1 MRVWYRHSA
10 PELDTA
16 PDSRRGNESLCS
28 IELLNLRNAWGDEM
42 KDRFGCRSFLFI
54 GLLLLSCGTLLLA
67 QDSAGQNPP
76 ASDNTKVNQ
85 RDRNPNEPTAD
96 QQAESRSD
104 RDLTQQIRQAITADK
119 TFSTYAHNVK
129 VITQN
134 GQVTL
139 KGPVRSE
146 DEKQAVE
153 AKAAA
158 IAGDGKVTSEL
169 TVKPKS

>member
-1 MRVWYRHSA
+1 M
-10 PELDTA
+10 TQ
-16 PDSRRGNESLCS
+16 
-28 IELLNLRNAWGDEM
+28 
-42 KDRFGCRSFLFI
+42 RFGCRNFLFV
-54 GLLLLSCGTLLLA
+54 GLLLLGCGALVFA
-67 QDSAGQNPP
+67 QDTASQSAP

-85 RDRNPNEPTAD
+85 RDRDPNEPTAD
-96 QQAESRSD
+96 QQTENRSD

-169 TVKPKS
+169 TIKPKS

>member
-1 MRVWYRHSA
+1 MK
-10 PELDTA
+10 
-16 PDSRRGNESLCS
+16 
-28 IELLNLRNAWGDEM
+28 RNTIY
-42 KDRFGCRSFLFI
+42 RSFVLP
-54 GLLLLSCGTLLLA
+54 GLLLVCGTLMLG
-67 QDSAGQNPP
+67 QDSSTEQNAP
-76 ASDNTKVNQ
+76 ASDNTKMNQ

-96 QQAESRSD
+96 QQQNNRSD
-104 RDLTQQIRQAITADK
+104 RDITQQVRQAIMSDK

-134 GQVTL
+134 GEVTL
-139 KGPVRSE
+139 KGPVRSD
-146 DEKQAVE
+146 DEKRAVE

>member
-1 MRVWYRHSA
+1 MKRKSSY
-10 PELDTA
+10 
-16 PDSRRGNESLCS
+16 
-28 IELLNLRNAWGDEM
+28 LNL
-42 KDRFGCRSFLFI
+42 LFA
-54 GLLLLSCGTLLLA
+54 GLLSLGCGTLAVA
-67 QDSAGQNPP
+67 QDSAGQSSPD
-76 ASDNTKVNQ
+76 SDNTKMNQ

-96 QQAESRSD
+96 QQQNNRSD
-104 RDLTQQIRQAITADK
+104 RDLTQQIRQAIVADK

-139 KGPVRSE
+139 KGPVRSD
-146 DEKQAVE
+146 DEKRAVE
-153 AKAAA
+153 TKAAA